1 MSQLTF
7 RLAATLALAS
17 ALLLAG
23 CTSDGPIVLPG
34 PAPTTAP
41 VFATDEDALAA
52 AEVAYGEYLKASDA
66 ITAKNGADPNTIGEY
81 VDSDYLPEVL
91 DVFEGYRA
99 DGLTTRGSIAYDSLE
114 LQQHNDTLTGPV
126 IVAFYVCLDVTEARL
141 FDSKGND
148 VTPPGRDDRVPLEV
162 TMQSDERTS
171 ELLLK
176 SSEVWTGA
184 DFCEK

>member
-23 CTSDGPIVLPG
+23 CTSDRPIVLPG

-91 DVFEGYRA
+91 DSFQKLR
-99 DGLTTRGSIAYDSLE
+99 DDRLHSRGKLSFDRMT
-114 LQQHNDTLTGPV
+114 LQQYSDDLESPATISVYLCVVATGV
-126 IVAFYVCLDVTEARL
+126 RL
-141 FDSKGND
+141 FDVHEKD
-148 VTPPGRDDRVPLEV
+148 VTPANRDDRVPLVVSFKTE
-162 TMQSDERTS
+162 ERETNLLIESS
-171 ELLLK
+171 EL
-176 SSEVWTGA
+176 WTGT
-184 DFCEK
+184 DFCEN